1 MSRSSRHLCQLSL
14 CLLLTVTLSG
24 CATLGGK
31 GGLFSK
37 QRADRG
43 LRAGDTAPKFTLK
56 LLDDDSKRV
65 RLASFRRDK
74 PVVLFFGSY
83 T

>member
-1 MSRSSRHLCQLSL
+1 MSRSGRHFCQLSL

-24 CATLGGK
+24 CATLVGK
-31 GGLFSK
+31 DGLFGGRFAK
-37 QRADRG
+37 RG
-43 LRAGDTAPKFTLK
+43 LRAGDTAPKFTLRS
-56 LLDDDSKRV
+56 LDDDSQRV
-65 RLASFRRDK
+65 KLASFREVK